1 MIDPIEQA
9 KQWTREGKSRF
20 LNTFAFVPDDKL
32 TWTPSPTAHS
42 ALRIAAHVGVCN
54 QTLVGALTGEAA
66 PSNDRAELLAMGEA
80 AEKAITTRE
89 AAIQLIEESTET
101 VLAALDQVKPD
112 QIDKMVETPFLK
124 APMSFFLTLFGSH
137 MGQHAAQ
144 IDYLQT
150 IWGDHELH
158 F

>member
-54 QTLVGALTGEAA
+54 QTLVRALTGG
-66 PSNDRAELLAMGEA
+66 RAQQCGRALAMGKPP
-80 AEKAITTRE
+80 KAITTRGSYPTHRRE
-89 AAIQLIEESTET
+89 QT

-112 QIDKMVETPFLK
+112 QIDKMVERLSSRRRW
-124 APMSFFLTLFGSH
+124 AFLTLFGSH